1 MEMYTVGI
9 WGYSFASIAYVIFSL
24 LILAAHNQ
32 SSFTKWLLLSALVVG
47 GTNIV
52 AALQIYIG
60 FSLQWAMLVDAI
72 KIAVFSV
79 LILSF
84 NIEKVSVLEVLK
96 NKIIVKY
103 LLFWCGS
110 SIVCWGASYT
120 LDFSYKYLFLLFLL
134 LNLTSLVLLEQIYRG
149 ANVEGKRS
157 ITPFVIALGSIAVF
171 DFVLY
176 AQATMVGS
184 IEFDFWYVRGYLS
197 VLAVPL
203 LLISIRR
210 FKEGAVRIFVSR
222 NVVFYSS
229 MLMIAGLYLLLMAI
243 AGYLINYF
251 GGKWGHLVSSGFF
264 ILGSIVLAVLLITET
279 VRRRVKVFI
288 SKNFF
293 ANKYEYR
300 EEWLELIGQIE
311 MANAENHY
319 QMSLQIMMSKVDA
332 TGGIILKANG
342 NNRFTVKHSDGIKL
356 DSSFDK
362 DLMLLENFTKKQGWI
377 IDINEYN
384 EDPLS
389 YPGLFIQPKIWHAVG
404 VTILVPIFIG
414 KDFYGFFIL
423 SNSDEENKLNWE
435 DRDLLFA
442 IAKQLGN
449 FISLNEAND
458 KLAES
463 KQFDAFNQMSAFLV
477 HDLKNVQAQLALITS
492 NAKQHRDN
500 PEFVDDVFETVE
512 SATER
517 LAKVLAQLRNKQV
530 AQSTSKTVDLGNI
543 IERVTVQRNLAQP
556 QVVIKKNEECLT
568 SIDYERFFSVINHLI
583 QNAQE
588 ATSNDGLVEIA
599 LEKQQDRITIIVSDN
614 GSGMSESFIKSRLF
628 KPFDTTKGNAGM
640 GIGVFDAKQFIESL
654 AGSLTVESVEG
665 QGSKMIICLPAYNSG
680 LQINRYDDNLLN
692 L

>member
-1 MEMYTVGI
+1 MEMYIVGL

-32 SSFTKWLLLSALVVG
+32 SSVAKWLLFSALIAAG
-47 GTNIV
+47 ANIT

-60 FSLQWAMLVDAI
+60 FSLQWAMLADVV
-72 KIAVFSV
+72 KIAAFSV
-79 LILSF
+79 LTLSF
-84 NIEKVSVLEVLK
+84 NIEKGSIKEILK
-96 NKIIVKY
+96 NKIVVKY
-103 LLFWCGS
+103 LLFWLGS
-110 SIVCWGASYT
+110 SIVCWAASYT
-120 LDFSYKYLFLLFLL
+120 LNFSYEYLFLLFVL
-134 LNLTSLVLLEQIYRG
+134 LNLASLVLLEQIYRG
-149 ANVEGKRS
+149 GNFEAKRS
-157 ITPFVIALGSIAVF
+157 ITPLVIALGSVAVF

-176 AQATMVGS
+176 AQATMVGG
-184 IEFDFWYVRGYLS
+184 IEFDFWYIRGYLS
-197 VLAVPL
+197 ALAVPL

-210 FKEGAVRIFVSR
+210 FKEGTVRIFVSR

-229 MLMIAGLYLLLMAI
+229 MLMIAGLYLILMAV

-251 GGKWGHLVSSGFF
+251 GGEWGQLVSFGFF

-279 VRRRVKVFI
+279 VRRQVKVFI
-288 SKNFF
+288 SKHFF

-311 MANAENHY
+311 TASADNY
-319 QMSLQIMMSKVDA
+319 CQMSLQIMMSKVGA
-332 TGGIILKANG
+332 TGGVILKANG
-342 NNRFTVKHSDGIKL
+342 NNRFTVKHSVGIDL
-356 DSSFDK
+356 DESFDK
-362 DLMLLENFTKKQGWI
+362 DLMLLEHFTKNQGWI

-389 YPGLFIQPKIWHAVG
+389 YPGLFIQPKIWDAVG
-404 VTILVPIFIG
+404 VNILVPIFIG
-414 KDFYGFFIL
+414 MDFYGFFIL

-492 NAKQHRDN
+492 NATQHRDN

-517 LAKVLAQLRNKQV
+517 LAKVLAQLRDKQV
-530 AQSTSKTVDLGNI
+530 AQSTSKTVDLGDI
-543 IERVTVQRNLAQP
+543 IERVTAQRNVMQP
-556 QVVIKKNEECLT
+556 QVVIKHNEECLAI
-568 SIDYERFFSVINHLI
+568 IDHERFFSVMNHLI

-588 ATSNDGLVEIA
+588 ATSDDGWVEIT
-599 LEKQQDRITIIVSDN
+599 LEKQQKQIRVVVSDN

-640 GIGVFDAKQFIESL
+640 GIGVFEAKQFFESV
-654 AGSLTVESVEG
+654 AGSLTVESIEG
-665 QGSKMIICLPAYNSG
+665 QGTKMIVCLPV
-680 LQINRYDDNLLN
+680 
-692 L
+692 

>member
-9 WGYSFASIAYVIFSL
+9 WGYSFASIAYILFSL

-32 SSFTKWLLLSALVVG
+32 SSIAKLVLFSALMAAVA
-47 GTNIV
+47 NIIG
-52 AALQIYIG
+52 ALQISIG
-60 FSLQWAMLVDAI
+60 FSLQWAMLADAS
-72 KIAVFSV
+72 KIAAFSV

-84 NIEKVSVLEVLK
+84 NIEQSNIKDILK
-96 NKIIVKY
+96 NKTVGKY
-103 LLFWCGS
+103 LLFWFGS
-110 SIVCWGASYT
+110 AIVCWGASYT
-120 LDFSYKYLFLLFLL
+120 LNFSYEYLFLLFVL
-134 LNLTSLVLLEQIYRG
+134 LNLTSLVFLEQIYRS
-149 ANVEGKRS
+149 ANVEAKKS
-157 ITPFVIALGSIAVF
+157 ITPLVIALGSVAVF

-176 AQATMVGS
+176 AQATMVGG
-184 IEFDFWYVRGYLS
+184 IEFNFWYIRGYLS
-197 VLAVPL
+197 ALAVPL
-203 LLISIRR
+203 LLISVRR
-210 FKEGAVRIFVSR
+210 FKEGTVRIFVSR

-229 MLMIAGLYLLLMAI
+229 MLMIAGLYLLLMAV

-251 GGKWGHLVSSGFF
+251 GGEWGQLVSFGFF
-264 ILGSIVLAVLLITET
+264 ILGAIVLGVLLITET
-279 VRRRVKVFI
+279 VRRQVKVFI
-288 SKNFF
+288 SKHFF

-311 MANAENHY
+311 TASAENY
-319 QMSLQIMMSKVDA
+319 CQMSLQIMMSKVGA
-332 TGGIILKANG
+332 TGGVLLKADG
-342 NNRFTVKHSDGIKL
+342 NNRFSVKHCDGVEL
-356 DSSFDK
+356 DESFNQ
-362 DLMLLENFTKKQGWI
+362 DLILLEHFTKNQGWI

-404 VTILVPIFIG
+404 VNILVPIFIS
-414 KDFYGFFIL
+414 KAFYGFFIL
-423 SNSDEENKLNWE
+423 SNSDEDNKLNWE

-492 NAKQHRDN
+492 NATQHRDN

-517 LAKVLAQLRNKQV
+517 LAKVLTQLRNKQV
-530 AQSTSKTVDLGNI
+530 AQSTSKSVDLGDI
-543 IERVTVQRNLAQP
+543 IERVTAQRNVIKP
-556 QVVIKKNEECLT
+556 QVTIKNNEKCLAT
-568 SIDYERFFSVINHLI
+568 IDDERFFSVINHLI

-588 ATSNDGLVEIA
+588 ATPDDGWVEIA
-599 LEKQQDRITIIVSDN
+599 LDIQQDHINIVVSDN
-614 GSGMSESFIKSRLF
+614 GCGMSTSFIKSRLF

-640 GIGVFDAKQFIESL
+640 GIGVFEARQFFESV
-654 AGSLTVESVEG
+654 AGSLTVESIEG
-665 QGSKMIICLPAYNSG
+665 QGTKMIICLPV
-680 LQINRYDDNLLN
+680 
-692 L
+692 

>member
-32 SSFTKWLLLSALVVG
+32 SGIARWLLFSSLIAG
-47 GTNIV
+47 GANIA

-60 FSLQWAMLVDAI
+60 FSLQWAMLADVI
-72 KIAVFSV
+72 KIATFSV

-84 NIEKVSVLEVLK
+84 NIEKGSIQEILK
-96 NKIIVKY
+96 NRIIVKY
-103 LLFWCGS
+103 LLFWFGS
-110 SIVCWGASYT
+110 SIVCWGTSYT
-120 LDFSYKYLFLLFLL
+120 LGFSYEYLFLLFVL

-149 ANVEGKRS
+149 GNVEAKRS
-157 ITPFVIALGSIAVF
+157 ITPLVIALGSVAVF

-176 AQATMVGS
+176 AQATMVGG
-184 IEFDFWYVRGYLS
+184 IEFDFWYIRGYLS
-197 VLAVPL
+197 ALAVPL

-229 MLMIAGLYLLLMAI
+229 MLMIAGLYLLLMAV
-243 AGYLINYF
+243 AGYLINYL
-251 GGKWGHLVSSGFF
+251 GGEWGQLVSFGFF

-279 VRRRVKVFI
+279 IRRQVKVFI
-288 SKNFF
+288 SKHFF

-311 MANAENHY
+311 TASAENY
-319 QMSLQIMMSKVDA
+319 CQMSLQIMMSKVGA
-332 TGGIILKANG
+332 TGGVILKANG
-342 NNRFTVKHSDGIKL
+342 NNRFTVKHSDGIEL
-356 DSSFDK
+356 DESFDK
-362 DLMLLENFTKKQGWI
+362 DLMLIEHFTKNQGWI
-377 IDINEYN
+377 IDINEYI
-384 EDPLS
+384 EDSLL
-389 YPGLFIQPKIWHAVG
+389 YPGLYIDPQMWHIVG
-404 VTILVPIFIG
+404 VNILVPIFIG
-414 KDFYGFFIL
+414 KNFYGFFIL
-423 SNSDEENKLNWE
+423 SNSEEENKLNWE

-492 NAKQHRDN
+492 NAIQHRN
-500 PEFVDDVFETVE
+500 NKEFVDDVFETVE
-512 SATER
+512 SATQR
-517 LAKVLAQLRNKQV
+517 LAKVLAQLSNKHA
-530 AQSTSKTVDLGNI
+530 AQSTSKSVDLGDI
-543 IERVTVQRNLAQP
+543 IERVAAQRNVVQP
-556 QVVIKKNEECLT
+556 QVVITNKDECLT
-568 SIDYERFFSVINHLI
+568 TIDYERFFSVINHLI

-588 ATSNDGLVEIA
+588 ATSDTGWVEIG
-599 LEKQQDRITIIVSDN
+599 LEQQQDHINIVVSDN
-614 GSGMSESFIKSRLF
+614 GCGMSESFIKSRLF

-640 GIGVFDAKQFIESL
+640 GIGVFEAKQFFESI
-654 AGSLTVESVEG
+654 AGGLTVESVEG
-665 QGSKMIICLPAYNSG
+665 QGTKMIICLPV
-680 LQINRYDDNLLN
+680 
-692 L
+692 

>member
-32 SSFTKWLLLSALVVG
+32 SGIARWLLFSSLIAG
-47 GTNIV
+47 GANIA

-60 FSLQWAMLVDAI
+60 FSLQWAMLADVI
-72 KIAVFSV
+72 KIATFSV

-84 NIEKVSVLEVLK
+84 NIEKGSIQEILK
-96 NKIIVKY
+96 NRIIVKY
-103 LLFWCGS
+103 LLFWFGS
-110 SIVCWGASYT
+110 SIVCWGTSYT
-120 LDFSYKYLFLLFLL
+120 LGFSYEYLFLLFVL

-149 ANVEGKRS
+149 GNVEAKRS
-157 ITPFVIALGSIAVF
+157 ITPLVIALGSVAVF

-176 AQATMVGS
+176 AQATMVGG
-184 IEFDFWYVRGYLS
+184 IEFDFWYIRGYLS
-197 VLAVPL
+197 ALAVPL

-229 MLMIAGLYLLLMAI
+229 MLMIAGLYLLLMAV
-243 AGYLINYF
+243 AGYLINYL
-251 GGKWGHLVSSGFF
+251 GGEWGQLVSFGFF

-279 VRRRVKVFI
+279 IRRQVKVFI
-288 SKNFF
+288 SKHFF

-311 MANAENHY
+311 TAGAENY
-319 QMSLQIMMSKVDA
+319 CQISLQIMMSKVGA
-332 TGGIILKANG
+332 TGGVILKANG
-342 NNRFTVKHSDGIKL
+342 NNRFTVKHSDGIEL
-356 DSSFDK
+356 DESFDK
-362 DLMLLENFTKKQGWI
+362 DLMLIEHFTKNQGWI
-377 IDINEYN
+377 IDINEYI
-384 EDPLS
+384 EDSLL
-389 YPGLFIQPKIWHAVG
+389 YPGLYIEPKMWHTVG
-404 VTILVPIFIG
+404 VNILVPIFIG
-414 KDFYGFFIL
+414 KNFYGFFIL

-492 NAKQHRDN
+492 NAIQHRDN
-500 PEFVDDVFETVE
+500 KEFVDDVFETVE

-517 LAKVLAQLRNKQV
+517 LAKVLAQLSNKHA
-530 AQSTSKTVDLGNI
+530 AQSTSKSVDLADI
-543 IERVTVQRNLAQP
+543 IERVAAQRNVVQP
-556 QVVIKKNEECLT
+556 QVVIKNKDECLT
-568 SIDYERFFSVINHLI
+568 IIDYERFFSVINHLI

-588 ATSNDGLVEIA
+588 ATSDTGWVEIV
-599 LEKQQDRITIIVSDN
+599 LEKQQDHINIVVSDN
-614 GSGMSESFIKSRLF
+614 GCGMSESFIKSRLF

-640 GIGVFDAKQFIESL
+640 GIGVFEAKQFFESI
-654 AGSLTVESVEG
+654 AGSLTVESAEG
-665 QGSKMIICLPAYNSG
+665 QGTKMIICLPV
-680 LQINRYDDNLLN
+680 
-692 L
+692 

>member
-1 MEMYTVGI
+1 MEMYSVGI

-24 LILAAHNQ
+24 LILAAGNQ
-32 SSFTKWLLLSALVVG
+32 SNIAKWGLFSALMAG
-47 GTNIV
+47 IANII

-60 FSLQWAMLVDAI
+60 FSLQWAMLADVI
-72 KIAVFSV
+72 KIVAFSI

-84 NIEKVSVLEVLK
+84 NLENGSIKEILK
-96 NKIIVKY
+96 NKKISKY
-103 LLFWCGS
+103 ILFCFS
-110 SIVCWGASYT
+110 STTVCWGASYI
-120 LDFSYKYLFLLFLL
+120 LNFSYEYLFLLFVL
-134 LNLTSLVLLEQIYRG
+134 LNLTSLVVLEQLYRG
-149 ANVEGKRS
+149 ANIEGRRS
-157 ITPFVIALGSIAVF
+157 ITPLVIALGSLFVF
-171 DFVLY
+171 DFVLF
-176 AQATMVGS
+176 AQATMVGG
-184 IEFDFWYVRGYLS
+184 IEFNFWYSRGYLS
-197 VLAVPL
+197 ALAVPL
-203 LLISIRR
+203 LLISLRR
-210 FKEGAVRIFVSR
+210 FKEGSVRIFVSR

-251 GGKWGHLVSSGFF
+251 GGEWGQLVSFGFF

-279 VRRRVKVFI
+279 VRRQVKVFI
-288 SKNFF
+288 SKHFF

-311 MANAENHY
+311 TASAENY
-319 QMSLQIMMSKVDA
+319 CQMSLQIMMSKVGA
-332 TGGIILKANG
+332 TGGVMLKVNG
-342 NNRFTVKHSDGIKL
+342 NNRFTIKHSNGLQL
-356 DSSFDK
+356 DESFDK
-362 DLMLLENFTKKQGWI
+362 DLILLEHFTKTQGWI

-384 EDPLS
+384 EDPLL

-404 VTILVPIFIG
+404 VNIMVPIFIG
-414 KDFYGFFIL
+414 KNFYGFFIF

-492 NAKQHRDN
+492 NATQHRDN
-500 PEFVDDVFETVE
+500 PDFVDDVFETVE

-530 AQSTSKTVDLGNI
+530 AQSTSKRVDLGDI
-543 IERVTVQRNLAQP
+543 IEQVIAQRNVIKP
-556 QVVIKKNEECLT
+556 QVVIKKSKECLAT
-568 SIDYERFFSVINHLI
+568 IDDERFFSVINHLI

-588 ATSNDGLVEIA
+588 ATSDDGWVDIA
-599 LEKQQDRITIIVSDN
+599 IDKQETRINIVVSDN
-614 GSGMSESFIKSRLF
+614 GCGMSENFIKHRLF

-640 GIGVFDAKQFIESL
+640 GIGVFEAKQFFESIS
-654 AGSLTVESVEG
+654 GSLTVESVEG
-665 QGSKMIICLPAYNSG
+665 QGTKMIIDLPV
-680 LQINRYDDNLLN
+680 
-692 L
+692 